1 MESYLSHIH
10 PNLSGELTYPKK
22 CYYNQTLEDIMRT
35 FVNHRKII
43 AEESRKDPIIL
54 TVCEVLPNKKYILG
68 DYTGKIMADF
78 MNYR

>member
-1 MESYLSHIH
+1 
-10 PNLSGELTYPKK
+10 
-22 CYYNQTLEDIMRT
+22 MRT
-35 FVNHRKII
+35 FVNHRRII